1 MFDSLVDTAKTTAMV
16 FIILFGAAAF
26 TAIFMSL
33 NGDDIIIALVESLGL
48 GKWGALAIFFL
59 IVFIMGCFL
68 DWTGIVMICMPIF
81 LPIMDMF
88 GFDRLWL
95 CATLAVLMQTCFMTP
110 PFGFALFYIKGILPS
125 NVKISDVYY
134 GVIPFIIAVL
144 VVTLLCVVFP
154 GMVTWLPTLVVG

>member
-1 MFDSLVDTAKTTAMV
+1 
-16 FIILFGAAAF
+16 
-26 TAIFMSL
+26 MSL
-33 NGDDIIIALVESLGL
+33 NGDDLIIALVESMGL
-48 GKWGALAIFFL
+48 GKWGALVIFFCNRL
-59 IVFIMGCFL
+59 YHGLLPGL
-68 DWTGIVMICMPIF
+68 DRHCHDLHAH
-81 LPIMDMF
+81 LPADHGLF

-134 GVIPFIIAVL
+134 GVIPFIALVL

-154 GMVTWLPTLVVG
+154 GIVTWLPTMVIG